1 MPDELITVKQT
12 VAIFNLKNIY
22 LFASLKSNYP
32 NQFPAVKARRIPEK
46 GCKSAN
52 LYSEADMRKFF
63 DWYSNNKPQ
72 ARRESFDNHL
82 ATCFI
87 SRNAEPH
94 KTRAI
99 VNVKPYGI

>member
-1 MPDELITVKQT
+1 MK
-12 VAIFNLKNIY
+12 
-22 LFASLKSNYP
+22 
-32 NQFPAVKARRIPEK
+32 
-46 GCKSAN
+46 
-52 LYSEADMRKFF
+52 KFF

-99 VNVKPYGI
+99 VNVKPYGF